1 MIISLSGKKK
11 SGKDTVADFL
21 VKDRGFTK
29 LSFSTPLK
37 ELIIKTFSIDPD
49 LLYNDTKKDLPMDY
63 NLNIDYFHLD
73 KMREIITEE
82 WGVQIDYE
90 TRERIEEFFDKKI
103 ETPRQLMQ
111 VVGTDII
118 RNLISETIFI
128 DLMLEKIKKIQTPIV
143 IADARLKN
151 ERETLL
157 ELGAIM
163 ALIKRDINIDPDD
176 HISEND
182 FGDEDEYD
190 LVIENNIN
198 LQQLRSEIN
207 MWYSLTFKK

>member
-182 FGDEDEYD
+182 FGDEDDYD